1 MPKVI
6 QVIESIEKEGKGTVE
21 NPYRETK
28 CFYSLEGDLLIRDE
42 SYMYHKLNSEY
53 DRLNEEYIKLSA
65 DYNALVMAANKH
77 KALREIASRRKK

>member
-6 QVIESIEKEGKGTVE
+6 QVIESTENEGNGTTQ
-21 NPYRETK
+21 NPYRNTK

-42 SYMYHKLNSEY
+42 SFMYHKLNNEY
-53 DRLNEEYIKLSA
+53 SRLNEEYIKLSA
-65 DYNALVMAANKH
+65 DYNALVMAANKT